1 MTITKN
7 TKGVG
12 FVIVVKNLYLKSR
25 LDERHE
31 MLIRRGTP
39 FAKSV
44 ALKELN
50 FPQKEI
56 TQFLF
61 F

>member
-7 TKGVG
+7 TNGVG
-12 FVIVVKNLYLKSR
+12 CVIVVKNLYRKSR

-31 MLIRRGTP
+31 KLIRRGTP
-39 FAKSV
+39 FAKSA

-50 FPQKEI
+50 SP
-56 TQFLF
+56 
-61 F
+61 

>member
-12 FVIVVKNLYLKSR
+12 FVIVVKNLYRKSR

-31 MLIRRGTP
+31 KLIRTP
-39 FAKSV
+39 FAKSA

-50 FPQKEI
+50 FP
-56 TQFLF
+56 
-61 F
+61 